1 MMTTRL
7 AIATLVA
14 VGLAATPLAAQAKK
28 YKHLRHYISTT
39 QSESPGL
46 SETSD
51 NAKLRQIRIYCRNC
65 HRSVNRIV

>member
-46 SETSD
+46 SETD
-51 NAKLRQIRIYCRNC
+51 NAKLRQIRIYCGNC